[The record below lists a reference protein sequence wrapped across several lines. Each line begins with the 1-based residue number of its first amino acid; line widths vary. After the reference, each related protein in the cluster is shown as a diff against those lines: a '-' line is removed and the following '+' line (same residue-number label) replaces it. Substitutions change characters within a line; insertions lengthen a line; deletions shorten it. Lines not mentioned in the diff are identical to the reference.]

1 MRIVPAS
8 APSSST
14 SHNITY
20 ESTAHPLN
28 AVHDSLRHGLTS
40 STSAAAVQP
49 GTTHA
54 LQARLEQW
62 NATQEKLRLG
72 MQRSNFGLGLPLRVM
87 MEKKIVM
94 EVRLFFLLPLPSRST
109 ALSPSSSL
117 VVPLSRPLSVPF
129 EPR

>member
-8 APSSST
+8 APTSST

-94 EVRLFFLLPLPSRST
+94 EVRLLFFFLPFPLCNS
-109 ALSPSSSL
+109 LSPLHLSSL
-117 VVPLSRPLSVPF
+117 CAL
-129 EPR
+129 